1 MVSPEIFVL
10 ATGAEIALIAAAAAA
25 AVSAAGS
32 LSAANARAKAAKFN
46 AKVADQNAAAAR
58 RQAEADSARQQRLI
72 DRQLAKRR
80 TAFGAA
86 GTDVAGS
93 PLDLLEDLA
102 AEGQLDVLGIRQRG
116 LAQAREFGIQASQS
130 RARARAARS
139 QGLFQAGSTLL
150 SGVSSFAGGFSRLPS
165 RTTIPIDSRG
175 SGAEG

>member
-10 ATGAEIALIAAAAAA
+10 ATGPELLVVAAVAAAAAS

-32 LSAANARAKAAKFN
+32 ISAANARAKAAKFN
-46 AKVADQNAAAAR
+46 AKVAEQNAAAAR
-58 RQAEADSARQQRLI
+58 RQAEADAARQQRLV
-72 DRQLAKRR
+72 DRQLARRR

-116 LAQAREFGIQASQS
+116 LAQSREFDIQASQS

-139 QGLFQAGSTLL
+139 QGFFQAGSTLL
-150 SGVSSFAGGFSRLPS
+150 SGVSSAAGSFARIP
-165 RTTIPIDSRG
+165 TTPTGLG
-175 SGAEG
+175 SGAEA